1 MLFKIFLTGFAVV
14 VMMRIYKQYRKQKV
28 AAGWFLFWMIF
39 WALGILV
46 AFTPESADVIASV
59 VGVGRGA
66 DLIVY
71 ISIPVIFYAIFRL
84 VVRQDQQ
91 NKELTDLVRK
101 IAIDNAKD
109 PDEKQL

>member
-1 MLFKIFLTGFAVV
+1 MIFKIFLIAFAIM
-14 VMMRIYKQYRKQKV
+14 VMARIYKQYRKQKV

-46 AFTPESADVIASV
+46 AFAPQSTDVVASV

-71 ISIPVIFYAIFRL
+71 VAIPVIFYAIFRL

-101 IAIDNAKD
+101 IAIDNAEA
-109 PDEKQL
+109 PEEKQL